1 MKGQRGLTQE
11 EFIKRCIE
19 KFGNDI
25 FDFSETVYVNS
36 KTKVKVKCKKCGYV
50 WEVLPYALLRSKGC
64 KKCTIKR
71 NSDKRKMSL
80 EEFIKE
86 ATEVH
91 KGKYDYSKVIYVNC
105 DTPITVI
112 CPEHGEFQTTPY
124 RHLRRK
130 EGCPK
135 CRIEKIRQ
143 KLSMTK
149 EEFIQKA
156 RKVHGGKYDY
166 SLVEYRNNKT
176 KVKIICPKHGV
187 FEQTPNSHL
196 KGNGCYKCALEE
208 QSKRQTMTREQFI
221 EKAKKVHGN
230 KYDYSLVDYN
240 GSYNKIRIICP
251 KHGVFEQSAYTHL
264 QGNGCPR
271 CAIERIKEKEKLGK
285 EKFIE
290 KAKKIHGNKYDY
302 SLVEYINKDTKVKI
316 ICKNCNRI
324 FLQTPHNHL
333 TGYGCPHCNKGGIDF
348 TKPSFLYYIKI
359 EYNNKNYYKIGI
371 TNKRNIYNRFKP
383 EDQKKIKVI
392 RVWKFKNGYEAL
404 EKEQKILKEH
414 KDFLYNGDEKILI
427 SNGNTEIFVRDI
439 LGLDDY
445 LKSDINNKEVN
456 NYGIR
461 AFWA

>member
-1 MKGQRGLTQE
+1 MKRKRELTQE
-11 EFIKRCIE
+11 EFIRRCIE
-19 KFGNDI
+19 RFGNDI

-135 CRIEKIRQ
+135 CGIEKIRQ

-156 RKVHGGKYDY
+156 QKIYGNKYDY
-166 SLVEYRNNKT
+166 SLVEYKNNKT
-176 KVKIICPKHGV
+176 KVKIICPKHGI
-187 FEQTPNSHL
+187 FEQTPNRHL
-196 KGNGCYKCALEE
+196 SGQGCPKCALEE
-208 QSKRQTMTREQFI
+208 RSKRQTMTREQFI

-230 KYDYSLVDYN
+230 KYDYSLVEYEKAH
-240 GSYNKIRIICP
+240 SKVKIICP
-251 KHGVFEQSAYTHL
+251 KHGIFEQLAYMHL
-264 QGNGCPR
+264 QGNGCPK
-271 CAIERIKEKEKLGK
+271 CAIERIKEKEKIGK

-290 KAKKIHGNKYDY
+290 KAKRIHGNKYDY
-302 SLVEYINKDTKVKI
+302 SLVKYVNKDTKVKI

-348 TKPSFLYYIKI
+348 TKPSFLYYIRI
-359 EYNNKNYYKIGI
+359 EHNNKDFYKIGI
-371 TNKRNIYNRFKP
+371 TNKKDIYNRFKP

-392 RVWKFKNGYEAL
+392 RVWKFENGYEAL
-404 EKEQKILKEH
+404 KEEQKILKEY
-414 KDFLYNGDEKILI
+414 KDFLYNGNEKILI
-427 SNGNTEIFVRDI
+427 SNGNTEIFVKDI
-439 LGLDDY
+439 LN
-445 LKSDINNKEVN
+445 SDREGG
-456 NYGIR
+456 YYHDIR
-461 AFWA
+461 AHTA